1 MSTSIDWTE
10 LIKDRKGVIT
20 KDNQACGNII
30 GEDDQNI
37 IIEDGAVRQHF
48 YRVPK
53 SAAGAYNGAELTL
66 NISYDELKTYE
77 DKDEGKGIVESIKD
91 KTRSI
96 KEKTVDKVGDDDD
109 YDADDDE
116 DKDEGKGI
124 VESIKDKTRSIKEK
138 TVDKVGDDD
147 DYDADDDED
156 KDEGKGIVESIK
168 DKTRSIKE
176 KTIDK
181 VGGDDDHDDDDYKE
195 HITEKRFDQDTQTS
209 TDTNNLYRGNQEKEL
224 NRNIDSGE
232 KSDETS
238 TNVGSSFTCDKCN
251 TKFTSR
257 QELKEHFSSQ
267 H

>member
-10 LIKDRKGVIT
+10 LIKDRKGVMT

-30 GEDDQNI
+30 GEDEENI
-37 IIEDGAVRQHF
+37 IIEEGAVRQHF

-66 NISYDELKTYE
+66 NLSFDELKTYE

-91 KTRSI
+91 KTRSV
-96 KEKTVDKVGDDDD
+96 KEKTVDTADDDDDD
-109 YDADDDE
+109 YDDE

-124 VESIKDKTRSIKEK
+124 VESIKDKTRSLKQ
-138 TVDKVGDDD
+138 
-147 DYDADDDED
+147 
-156 KDEGKGIVESIK
+156 
-168 DKTRSIKE
+168 

-181 VGGDDDHDDDDYKE
+181 VDDDDDHDHDDYKE

-209 TDTNNLYRGNQEKEL
+209 TDTNNLYRGNQQEKEL

-232 KSDETS
+232 KSDESS

>member
-48 YRVPK
+48 YRLPK

-77 DKDEGKGIVESIKD
+77 DKDEGKGILESIKD
-91 KTRSI
+91 KTRSV
-96 KEKTVDKVGDDDD
+96 KGKTVDKVDDDDDD
-109 YDADDDE
+109 YDDDDDE

-124 VESIKDKTRSIKEK
+124 VESIKDKTRSLKQ
-138 TVDKVGDDD
+138 
-147 DYDADDDED
+147 
-156 KDEGKGIVESIK
+156 
-168 DKTRSIKE
+168 

-181 VGGDDDHDDDDYKE
+181 VDDDDHDDDDYKE
-195 HITEKRFDQDTQTS
+195 HITEKRFDQDTTYIS
-209 TDTNNLYRGNQEKEL
+209 TDTNNLYRENQEKEL
-224 NRNIDSGE
+224 NRNIDSW
-232 KSDETS
+232 
-238 TNVGSSFTCDKCN
+238 
-251 TKFTSR
+251 
-257 QELKEHFSSQ
+257 
-267 H
+267 

>member
-20 KDNQACGNII
+20 KDNQSCGNII
-30 GEDDQNI
+30 GEDDENI

-77 DKDEGKGIVESIKD
+77 DKNEDKGIVESVTGTIKD
-91 KTRSI
+91 KTKSL
-96 KEKTVDKVGDDDD
+96 KEKTVDKLDE
-109 YDADDDE
+109 DDDE
-116 DKDEGKGI
+116 YQQQI
-124 VESIKDKTRSIKEK
+124 N
-138 TVDKVGDDD
+138 
-147 DYDADDDED
+147 
-156 KDEGKGIVESIK
+156 
-168 DKTRSIKE
+168 
-176 KTIDK
+176 
-181 VGGDDDHDDDDYKE
+181 
-195 HITEKRFDQDTQTS
+195 QDIQTS
-209 TDTNNLYRGNQEKEL
+209 TNTNTLNRENQNQL

-232 KSDETS
+232 KSYESS
-238 TNVGSSFTCDKCN
+238 TNVASSFTCERCN

-257 QELKEHFSSQ
+257 QELKEHSSSQ

>member
-30 GEDDQNI
+30 GENDQNI

-91 KTRSI
+91 KARSI
-96 KEKTVDKVGDDDD
+96 KQKTVDKVGD
-109 YDADDDE
+109 
-116 DKDEGKGI
+116 
-124 VESIKDKTRSIKEK
+124 
-138 TVDKVGDDD
+138 
-147 DYDADDDED
+147 
-156 KDEGKGIVESIK
+156 
-168 DKTRSIKE
+168 
-176 KTIDK
+176 
-181 VGGDDDHDDDDYKE
+181 DDDHDDDDYKE
-195 HITEKRFDQDTQTS
+195 HITEKRFDRDTTYIS
-209 TDTNNLYRGNQEKEL
+209 TDTNNLYRDNQEKKL

-232 KSDETS
+232 KSDENS
-238 TNVGSSFTCDKCN
+238 TNIGSSFTCDKCN

>member
-10 LIKDRKGVIT
+10 LIKDRKGVMT

-30 GEDDQNI
+30 GEDEENI
-37 IIEDGAVRQHF
+37 IIEEGAVRQHF

-66 NISYDELKTYE
+66 NLSFDELKTYE

-91 KTRSI
+91 KTRSL
-96 KEKTVDKVGDDDD
+96 KQ
-109 YDADDDE
+109 
-116 DKDEGKGI
+116 
-124 VESIKDKTRSIKEK
+124 
-138 TVDKVGDDD
+138 
-147 DYDADDDED
+147 
-156 KDEGKGIVESIK
+156 
-168 DKTRSIKE
+168 

-181 VGGDDDHDDDDYKE
+181 VDDDDHDHDHDDYKE

-209 TDTNNLYRGNQEKEL
+209 TDTNNLYRGNQQEKEL

-232 KSDETS
+232 KSDESS

>member
-20 KDNQACGNII
+20 KDNQSVGNII
-30 GEDDQNI
+30 GEDEEKI

-53 SAAGAYNGAELTL
+53 SAVGAYNGAELTL
-66 NISYDELKTYE
+66 NLSYDELKTYE
-77 DKDEGKGIVESIKD
+77 DKKDENKDEDKGMLESITDSVKD
-91 KTRSI
+91 KTKSL
-96 KEKTVDKVGDDDD
+96 KEKTVDKIHGDDDD
-109 YDADDDE
+109 DD
-116 DKDEGKGI
+116 
-124 VESIKDKTRSIKEK
+124 S
-138 TVDKVGDDD
+138 
-147 DYDADDDED
+147 
-156 KDEGKGIVESIK
+156 
-168 DKTRSIKE
+168 
-176 KTIDK
+176 
-181 VGGDDDHDDDDYKE
+181 YKE
-195 HITEKRFDQDTQTS
+195 HKNGKRFDQDIQTS
-209 TDTNNLYRGNQEKEL
+209 TDLNNLNRENQEKEL

-238 TNVGSSFTCDKCN
+238 TNVDSSFSCEKCN

>member
-10 LIKDRKGVIT
+10 LIKDRKGAVT
-20 KDNQACGNII
+20 KDNQSCGNII
-30 GEDDQNI
+30 GDDEENI

-77 DKDEGKGIVESIKD
+77 DKDEGKGILESITGTIKD
-91 KTRSI
+91 KTKS
-96 KEKTVDKVGDDDD
+96 V
-109 YDADDDE
+109 
-116 DKDEGKGI
+116 
-124 VESIKDKTRSIKEK
+124 
-138 TVDKVGDDD
+138 
-147 DYDADDDED
+147 
-156 KDEGKGIVESIK
+156 
-168 DKTRSIKE
+168 KE

-181 VGGDDDHDDDDYKE
+181 VDHDDDDDDDYKE
-195 HITEKRFDQDTQTS
+195 HMTEKRFDQDTQTS
-209 TDTNNLYRGNQEKEL
+209 IDTNNLNRENQGKKL

-232 KSDETS
+232 KSDESS
-238 TNVGSSFTCDKCN
+238 TNVGSSFTCEKCN

>member
-10 LIKDRKGVIT
+10 LIKDRKGAVT
-20 KDNQACGNII
+20 KDNQSCGNII
-30 GEDDQNI
+30 GDDEENI

-77 DKDEGKGIVESIKD
+77 DKDEGKGILESITGTIKD
-91 KTRSI
+91 KTKS
-96 KEKTVDKVGDDDD
+96 V
-109 YDADDDE
+109 
-116 DKDEGKGI
+116 
-124 VESIKDKTRSIKEK
+124 
-138 TVDKVGDDD
+138 
-147 DYDADDDED
+147 
-156 KDEGKGIVESIK
+156 
-168 DKTRSIKE
+168 KE

-181 VGGDDDHDDDDYKE
+181 VDHDDDYKE
-195 HITEKRFDQDTQTS
+195 HMTEKRFDQDTQTS
-209 TDTNNLYRGNQEKEL
+209 IDTNNLNRENQGKKL

-232 KSDETS
+232 KSDESS
-238 TNVGSSFTCDKCN
+238 TNVASSFSCEKCN

>member
-10 LIKDRKGVIT
+10 LIKDRKGAVT
-20 KDNQACGNII
+20 KDNQSCGNII
-30 GEDDQNI
+30 GDDEENI

-77 DKDEGKGIVESIKD
+77 DKDEGKGILESITGTIKD
-91 KTRSI
+91 KTKS
-96 KEKTVDKVGDDDD
+96 V
-109 YDADDDE
+109 
-116 DKDEGKGI
+116 
-124 VESIKDKTRSIKEK
+124 
-138 TVDKVGDDD
+138 
-147 DYDADDDED
+147 
-156 KDEGKGIVESIK
+156 
-168 DKTRSIKE
+168 KE

-181 VGGDDDHDDDDYKE
+181 VDHDDDDYDHDDDDYKE
-195 HITEKRFDQDTQTS
+195 HMTEKRFDQDTQTS
-209 TDTNNLYRGNQEKEL
+209 TGQNNLNRENQVKKL

-232 KSDETS
+232 KSDESS
-238 TNVGSSFTCDKCN
+238 TNVGSSFTCEKCN

>member
-30 GEDDQNI
+30 GEDDENI

-91 KTRSI
+91 KTRSV
-96 KEKTVDKVGDDDD
+96 KEKTIDKVDDDDNDDDD
-109 YDADDDE
+109 YE

-124 VESIKDKTRSIKEK
+124 VESIKDKTRSL
-138 TVDKVGDDD
+138 
-147 DYDADDDED
+147 
-156 KDEGKGIVESIK
+156 
-168 DKTRSIKE
+168 KE
-176 KTIDK
+176 KTIGK
-181 VGGDDDHDDDDYKE
+181 VDDDDDADDYKE
-195 HITEKRFDQDTQTS
+195 HVTEKRFDRDTHIS
-209 TDTNNLYRGNQEKEL
+209 TDTNNLYRENQEKEL

-232 KSDETS
+232 KSDESS
-238 TNVGSSFTCDKCN
+238 TNVESSFSCEKCN

>member
-30 GEDDQNI
+30 GEDDENI

-48 YRVPK
+48 YTVPK
-53 SAAGAYNGAELTL
+53 SAVGIYNGAELTL

-77 DKDEGKGIVESIKD
+77 EKEEGKGILESVTGTIKD
-91 KTRSI
+91 KTKSV
-96 KEKTVDKVGDDDD
+96 KEKTLNKIDDDD
-109 YDADDDE
+109 DDDDDDE
-116 DKDEGKGI
+116 D
-124 VESIKDKTRSIKEK
+124 DKEQL
-138 TVDKVGDDD
+138 
-147 DYDADDDED
+147 
-156 KDEGKGIVESIK
+156 
-168 DKTRSIKE
+168 
-176 KTIDK
+176 
-181 VGGDDDHDDDDYKE
+181 
-195 HITEKRFDQDTQTS
+195 TEKRFDQDTRTS
-209 TDTNNLYRGNQEKEL
+209 TDANY
-224 NRNIDSGE
+224 RNIDRGE
-232 KSDETS
+232 KSDESS

>member
-20 KDNQACGNII
+20 KDNQSVGNII
-30 GEDDQNI
+30 GDDEEKI

-53 SAAGAYNGAELTL
+53 SAVGAYNGAELTL
-66 NISYDELKTYE
+66 NLSYDELKTYE
-77 DKDEGKGIVESIKD
+77 DKKDENKDEDKGMLESITDSVKD
-91 KTRSI
+91 KTKSL
-96 KEKTVDKVGDDDD
+96 KEKTVDKIHGDDDD
-109 YDADDDE
+109 DD
-116 DKDEGKGI
+116 
-124 VESIKDKTRSIKEK
+124 S
-138 TVDKVGDDD
+138 
-147 DYDADDDED
+147 
-156 KDEGKGIVESIK
+156 
-168 DKTRSIKE
+168 
-176 KTIDK
+176 
-181 VGGDDDHDDDDYKE
+181 YKE
-195 HITEKRFDQDTQTS
+195 HKNGKRFNQDIQTS
-209 TDTNNLYRGNQEKEL
+209 TDLNNLNRENQEKEL

-238 TNVGSSFTCDKCN
+238 TNVDSSFSCEKCN

>member
-20 KDNQACGNII
+20 KDNQSVGNII
-30 GEDDQNI
+30 GEDEEKI

-53 SAAGAYNGAELTL
+53 SAVGAYNGAELTL
-66 NISYDELKTYE
+66 NLSYDELKTYE
-77 DKDEGKGIVESIKD
+77 DKKDENKDEDKGMLESITDSVKD
-91 KTRSI
+91 KTKSL
-96 KEKTVDKVGDDDD
+96 KEKTVDKIHGDDDD
-109 YDADDDE
+109 DA
-116 DKDEGKGI
+116 
-124 VESIKDKTRSIKEK
+124 
-138 TVDKVGDDD
+138 
-147 DYDADDDED
+147 
-156 KDEGKGIVESIK
+156 
-168 DKTRSIKE
+168 
-176 KTIDK
+176 
-181 VGGDDDHDDDDYKE
+181 YKE
-195 HITEKRFDQDTQTS
+195 HKNGKRFDQDVQTS
-209 TDTNNLYRGNQEKEL
+209 TDLNNLNRENQEKEL

-238 TNVGSSFTCDKCN
+238 TNVDSSFSCEKCN

>member
-10 LIKDRKGVIT
+10 LIKDRKGAVT
-20 KDNQACGNII
+20 KDNQSCGNII
-30 GEDDQNI
+30 GDDEENI

-77 DKDEGKGIVESIKD
+77 DKDEGKGILESITGTIKD
-91 KTRSI
+91 KTKSV
-96 KEKTVDKVGDDDD
+96 KEKTVDKFDHDDHD
-109 YDADDDE
+109 Y
-116 DKDEGKGI
+116 
-124 VESIKDKTRSIKEK
+124 
-138 TVDKVGDDD
+138 
-147 DYDADDDED
+147 
-156 KDEGKGIVESIK
+156 
-168 DKTRSIKE
+168 
-176 KTIDK
+176 
-181 VGGDDDHDDDDYKE
+181 DHDDDDYKE
-195 HITEKRFDQDTQTS
+195 HMTEKRFDQDTQTS
-209 TDTNNLYRGNQEKEL
+209 TGQNNLNRENQVKKL

-232 KSDETS
+232 KSDESS
-238 TNVGSSFTCDKCN
+238 TNVGSSFTCEKCN

>member
-91 KTRSI
+91 KTRSV
-96 KEKTVDKVGDDDD
+96 KGKTVDKVDDDDDD
-109 YDADDDE
+109 YDDDYDDDE

-124 VESIKDKTRSIKEK
+124 VESIKDKARSIKQ
-138 TVDKVGDDD
+138 
-147 DYDADDDED
+147 
-156 KDEGKGIVESIK
+156 
-168 DKTRSIKE
+168 

-181 VGGDDDHDDDDYKE
+181 VDDDHDHDDDDYKE
-195 HITEKRFDQDTQTS
+195 HITEKRFDQDTTYIS

>member
-77 DKDEGKGIVESIKD
+77 DKDEGKGILESIKD
-91 KTRSI
+91 KTRSV
-96 KEKTVDKVGDDDD
+96 KGKTVDKVDDDDD
-109 YDADDDE
+109 YDDDE

-124 VESIKDKTRSIKEK
+124 VESIKDKTRSL
-138 TVDKVGDDD
+138 
-147 DYDADDDED
+147 
-156 KDEGKGIVESIK
+156 
-168 DKTRSIKE
+168 KE

-181 VGGDDDHDDDDYKE
+181 VGDDDDHDDDDYKE
-195 HITEKRFDQDTQTS
+195 HITEKRFNRDRDTTYIS
-209 TDTNNLYRGNQEKEL
+209 TDTNNLYRDNQEKKL
-224 NRNIDSGE
+224 NRNIDTGE
-232 KSDETS
+232 KSDESS

>member
-10 LIKDRKGVIT
+10 LIKDRKGVMT

-30 GEDDQNI
+30 GEDEENI
-37 IIEDGAVRQHF
+37 IIEEGAVRQHF

-66 NISYDELKTYE
+66 NLSFDELKTYE

-91 KTRSI
+91 KTRSV
-96 KEKTVDKVGDDDD
+96 KEKTVDTADDDDDDD
-109 YDADDDE
+109 YDDE

-124 VESIKDKTRSIKEK
+124 VESIKDKTRSLKQ
-138 TVDKVGDDD
+138 
-147 DYDADDDED
+147 
-156 KDEGKGIVESIK
+156 
-168 DKTRSIKE
+168 

-181 VGGDDDHDDDDYKE
+181 VDDDDDHDHDDYKE

-232 KSDETS
+232 KSDESS

>member
-91 KTRSI
+91 KTRSV
-96 KEKTVDKVGDDDD
+96 KGKTVDKVDDDDD
-109 YDADDDE
+109 YDDHYEDDE
-116 DKDEGKGI
+116 
-124 VESIKDKTRSIKEK
+124 
-138 TVDKVGDDD
+138 
-147 DYDADDDED
+147 ED

>member
-10 LIKDRKGVIT
+10 LIKDRKGVMT

-30 GEDDQNI
+30 GEDEENI
-37 IIEDGAVRQHF
+37 IIEEGAVRQHF

-53 SAAGAYNGAELTL
+53 SAAGTYNGAELTL
-66 NISYDELKTYE
+66 NLSFDELKTYE

-91 KTRSI
+91 KTRSV
-96 KEKTVDKVGDDDD
+96 KEKTVDTAD
-109 YDADDDE
+109 DDDE

-124 VESIKDKTRSIKEK
+124 VESIKDKTRSLKQ
-138 TVDKVGDDD
+138 
-147 DYDADDDED
+147 
-156 KDEGKGIVESIK
+156 
-168 DKTRSIKE
+168 

-181 VGGDDDHDDDDYKE
+181 VDDDDDHDHDDYKE

-209 TDTNNLYRGNQEKEL
+209 TDTNNLYRGNQQEKEL

-232 KSDETS
+232 KSDESS

>member
-37 IIEDGAVRQHF
+37 ILEDGAVRQHF
-48 YRVPK
+48 YRIPK

-91 KTRSI
+91 KTRSV
-96 KEKTVDKVGDDDD
+96 KGKTVDKVDDDDDD
-109 YDADDDE
+109 YADDE
-116 DKDEGKGI
+116 
-124 VESIKDKTRSIKEK
+124 
-138 TVDKVGDDD
+138 
-147 DYDADDDED
+147 ED

>member
-37 IIEDGAVRQHF
+37 VIEDGAVRQHF

-77 DKDEGKGIVESIKD
+77 DKDEGKGILESIKD
-91 KTRSI
+91 KTRSV
-96 KEKTVDKVGDDDD
+96 KGKTVDKVDDDDHDDD
-109 YDADDDE
+109 YDDDYE

-124 VESIKDKTRSIKEK
+124 VESIKDKTRSLKQ
-138 TVDKVGDDD
+138 
-147 DYDADDDED
+147 
-156 KDEGKGIVESIK
+156 
-168 DKTRSIKE
+168 

-181 VGGDDDHDDDDYKE
+181 VDDDDHDDDDYKE

-224 NRNIDSGE
+224 NRNVDSGE
-232 KSDETS
+232 KSDESS

>member
-10 LIKDRKGVIT
+10 LIKDRKGVMT

-30 GEDDQNI
+30 GEDKENI
-37 IIEDGAVRQHF
+37 IIEEGAVRQHF

-66 NISYDELKTYE
+66 NLSFDEVKTYE

-91 KTRSI
+91 KTRSV
-96 KEKTVDKVGDDDD
+96 KEKTVDTADDDD
-109 YDADDDE
+109 DDDE

-124 VESIKDKTRSIKEK
+124 VESIKDKTRSLKQ
-138 TVDKVGDDD
+138 
-147 DYDADDDED
+147 
-156 KDEGKGIVESIK
+156 
-168 DKTRSIKE
+168 

-181 VGGDDDHDDDDYKE
+181 VDDDDDHDHDDYKE
-195 HITEKRFDQDTQTS
+195 HITKKRFDQDTQTS
-209 TDTNNLYRGNQEKEL
+209 TDTNNLYRGNQQEKEL

-232 KSDETS
+232 KSDESS

>member
-10 LIKDRKGVIT
+10 LIKDRKGVVT
-20 KDNQACGNII
+20 KDNQSCGNII

-91 KTRSI
+91 KTRSV
-96 KEKTVDKVGDDDD
+96 KEKTIDKVDDDDDDD
-109 YDADDDE
+109 YE

-124 VESIKDKTRSIKEK
+124 VESIKDKTRSL
-138 TVDKVGDDD
+138 
-147 DYDADDDED
+147 
-156 KDEGKGIVESIK
+156 
-168 DKTRSIKE
+168 KE
-176 KTIDK
+176 KTIGK
-181 VGGDDDHDDDDYKE
+181 VDDDDDADDYKE
-195 HITEKRFDQDTQTS
+195 HVTEKRFDRDTHIS
-209 TDTNNLYRGNQEKEL
+209 TDTNNLYRENQEKEL

-232 KSDETS
+232 KSDESS
-238 TNVGSSFTCDKCN
+238 TNVASSFSCERCN

>member
-30 GEDDQNI
+30 GEDEEDI
-37 IIEDGAVRQHF
+37 IIEEGAVRQHF

-66 NISYDELKTYE
+66 NLSFDELKMYEDKDEGKGIVESIKDKTRSVKEKTVDTVDDDDDDYDEE

-96 KEKTVDKVGDDDD
+96 KQ
-109 YDADDDE
+109 
-116 DKDEGKGI
+116 
-124 VESIKDKTRSIKEK
+124 
-138 TVDKVGDDD
+138 
-147 DYDADDDED
+147 
-156 KDEGKGIVESIK
+156 
-168 DKTRSIKE
+168 

-181 VGGDDDHDDDDYKE
+181 VDDDDNDHDDDDYKE

-209 TDTNNLYRGNQEKEL
+209 TDTNNLYRGNQQEKEL

-232 KSDETS
+232 KSDESS

>member
-10 LIKDRKGVIT
+10 LIKDRKGVVT
-20 KDNQACGNII
+20 KDNQSCGNII

-91 KTRSI
+91 KTRSV
-96 KEKTVDKVGDDDD
+96 KEKTIDKVDDDDDDDDD
-109 YDADDDE
+109 YE

-124 VESIKDKTRSIKEK
+124 VESIKDKTRSL
-138 TVDKVGDDD
+138 
-147 DYDADDDED
+147 
-156 KDEGKGIVESIK
+156 
-168 DKTRSIKE
+168 KE
-176 KTIDK
+176 KTIGK
-181 VGGDDDHDDDDYKE
+181 VDDDDDEADDYKE
-195 HITEKRFDQDTQTS
+195 HVTEKRFDRDTHIS
-209 TDTNNLYRGNQEKEL
+209 TDTNNLYRENQEKEL

-232 KSDETS
+232 KSDESS
-238 TNVGSSFTCDKCN
+238 TNVASSFSCERCN

>member
-1 MSTSIDWTE
+1 MSTSIEWTE

-20 KDNQACGNII
+20 KDNQSCGNVI
-30 GEDDQNI
+30 GDDDENI

-77 DKDEGKGIVESIKD
+77 DKDEDKGIVESVTETIKD
-91 KTRSI
+91 KTKVV
-96 KEKTVDKVGDDDD
+96 KEKTVDK
-109 YDADDDE
+109 
-116 DKDEGKGI
+116 I
-124 VESIKDKTRSIKEK
+124 
-138 TVDKVGDDD
+138 
-147 DYDADDDED
+147 
-156 KDEGKGIVESIK
+156 
-168 DKTRSIKE
+168 
-176 KTIDK
+176 
-181 VGGDDDHDDDDYKE
+181 DDDDYKE
-195 HITEKRFDQDTQTS
+195 RDRKRFDQDTQTS
-209 TDTNNLYRGNQEKEL
+209 IDTNNQYRENRGKEL

-232 KSDETS
+232 KSDESS
-238 TNVGSSFTCDKCN
+238 TNIASSFTCERCN

>member
-10 LIKDRKGVIT
+10 LIKDRKGVMT

-30 GEDDQNI
+30 GEDEENI
-37 IIEDGAVRQHF
+37 IIEEGAVRQHF

-66 NISYDELKTYE
+66 NLSFDELKTYE

-91 KTRSI
+91 KTRSV
-96 KEKTVDKVGDDDD
+96 KEKTVDTVDD
-109 YDADDDE
+109 DDDE

-124 VESIKDKTRSIKEK
+124 VESIKDKTRSIKQ
-138 TVDKVGDDD
+138 
-147 DYDADDDED
+147 
-156 KDEGKGIVESIK
+156 
-168 DKTRSIKE
+168 

-181 VGGDDDHDDDDYKE
+181 VDDDDDDHDDDDYKE

-209 TDTNNLYRGNQEKEL
+209 TDTNNLYRGNQQENEL

-232 KSDETS
+232 KSDESS

>member
-37 IIEDGAVRQHF
+37 VIEDGAVRQHF

-77 DKDEGKGIVESIKD
+77 DKDEGKGILESITGTIKD
-91 KTRSI
+91 KTKS
-96 KEKTVDKVGDDDD
+96 V
-109 YDADDDE
+109 
-116 DKDEGKGI
+116 
-124 VESIKDKTRSIKEK
+124 
-138 TVDKVGDDD
+138 
-147 DYDADDDED
+147 
-156 KDEGKGIVESIK
+156 
-168 DKTRSIKE
+168 KE

-181 VGGDDDHDDDDYKE
+181 VDHDDDDDDHDDDDYKE

-224 NRNIDSGE
+224 NRNIDSRE

>member
-1 MSTSIDWTE
+1 MSNSIDWTE

-48 YRVPK
+48 YRLPK

-77 DKDEGKGIVESIKD
+77 DKDEGKGILESIKD
-91 KTRSI
+91 KTRSV
-96 KEKTVDKVGDDDD
+96 KGKTVDKVDDDDDDDD
-109 YDADDDE
+109 YDDDE

-124 VESIKDKTRSIKEK
+124 VESIKDKTRSLKQ
-138 TVDKVGDDD
+138 
-147 DYDADDDED
+147 
-156 KDEGKGIVESIK
+156 
-168 DKTRSIKE
+168 

-181 VGGDDDHDDDDYKE
+181 VDDDDHDDDDYKE

-224 NRNIDSGE
+224 NRNVDSGE
-232 KSDETS
+232 KSDESS

>member
-1 MSTSIDWTE
+1 MSASIDWTE

-77 DKDEGKGIVESIKD
+77 DKDKGKGIVESIKD
-91 KTRSI
+91 KTRSV
-96 KEKTVDKVGDDDD
+96 KGKTVDKVDDDD
-109 YDADDDE
+109 DDDE
-116 DKDEGKGI
+116 DKDKGKGI
-124 VESIKDKTRSIKEK
+124 VESIKDKTRSLKQK
-138 TVDKVGDDD
+138 TVDKVGGD
-147 DYDADDDED
+147 
-156 KDEGKGIVESIK
+156 
-168 DKTRSIKE
+168 
-176 KTIDK
+176 
-181 VGGDDDHDDDDYKE
+181 DDDHDDDDYKE

-224 NRNIDSGE
+224 NRNIDRGE
-232 KSDETS
+232 KSDESS

>member
-53 SAAGAYNGAELTL
+53 SATGAYNGAELTL

-91 KTRSI
+91 KTRSV
-96 KEKTVDKVGDDDD
+96 KGKTIDKVDDDD
-109 YDADDDE
+109 YDDDE

-124 VESIKDKTRSIKEK
+124 VESIKDKTRSLKQ
-138 TVDKVGDDD
+138 
-147 DYDADDDED
+147 
-156 KDEGKGIVESIK
+156 
-168 DKTRSIKE
+168 

-181 VGGDDDHDDDDYKE
+181 VDDDDHDDDDYKE
-195 HITEKRFDQDTQTS
+195 HTTEKRFDQDTQTL
-209 TDTNNLYRGNQEKEL
+209 TDTNNLYRGNQEKEY
-224 NRNIDSGE
+224 RNIDSGE
-232 KSDETS
+232 KSDESS